1 MNRNKIEL
9 NFVPPSVTR
18 VEEHD
23 LVRKVERAYRVCY
36 KSENKMSEDSKD
48 LVRRLSRHHHVKRHT
63 SPLEHSCISIRAD
76 NTKALQYFFTTEYKA
91 PFIEVMD
98 DRIIGNFRAFHDL
111 FVRNTNETDNPDIW
125 RIHAT
130 STLTNVVL
138 YSLGKALHD
147 KFPEVFPVIE
157 PLTTELL
164 AEDEEKPLTRGLL
177 QKLSNLSISEYKD
190 YYSFMIVTS
199 RDILQELARHRAL
212 SPSVESTRY
221 CNYGNKGY
229 TFVIP
234 KPYEWAEQFSWSEQ
248 DIATITYRTLQDSLK
263 TIPRKD
269 GTGAE
274 YVAISPMGMIQDY
287 ENNMLELF
295 LSNCYTCAARYDK
308 ALQLGARPQE
318 ARMLMPGG
326 LKTELMMSGYRSYWV
341 NHFLPLRD
349 DKDAHPMMQ
358 YIAHEISK
366 LIL

>member
-36 KSENKMSEDSKD
+36 KSENKMSED
-48 LVRRLSRHHHVKRHT
+48 
-63 SPLEHSCISIRAD
+63 AD

-263 TIPRKD
+263 TIESICRKYD
-269 GTGAE
+269 LHTLSE
-274 YVAISPMGMIQDY
+274 KMHKVQ
-287 ENNMLELF
+287 MLYSLF
-295 LSNCYTCAARYDK
+295 
-308 ALQLGARPQE
+308 
-318 ARMLMPGG
+318 
-326 LKTELMMSGYRSYWV
+326 
-341 NHFLPLRD
+341 
-349 DKDAHPMMQ
+349 
-358 YIAHEISK
+358 YI
-366 LIL
+366 L